1 MPLDANDG
9 RTNGPVHRLEAVIF
23 DVDGVVTRTASVHAA
38 AWKAMFDSFLR
49 ARAESVR
56 DRFLPFTD
64 DDYRR
69 YVDGM
74 PRFDG
79 VSRFLASRGI
89 ALPPGEP
96 GDSTDRDTV
105 SGLGNRKN
113 AAFLAEVERNG
124 VAPFESTADL
134 LASLR
139 TIGIPTAAV
148 SASENCEAVL
158 EGAGVAH
165 LFDVRVDGL
174 DATAL
179 DLAGKPDPAI
189 FLEAARRLGVEPA
202 RSAVVEDALA
212 GVEAGRRGGFGLVVG
227 VDRTGHPDDLSRGG
241 ADAVVSDLA
250 ELIVSKQ
257 GRWSVAR

>member
-1 MPLDANDG
+1 MPVDANGG
-9 RTNGPVHRLEAVIF
+9 RTNGPVDRVDAVIF

-49 ARAESVR
+49 GRAAAVGE
-56 DRFLPFTD
+56 PFVPFSD

-79 VSRFLASRGI
+79 VSRFLGSRGI
-89 ALPPGEP
+89 SLPR
-96 GDSTDRDTV
+96 GDADDPPERDTV
-105 SGLGNRKN
+105 CGLGNRKN
-113 AAFLAEVERNG
+113 AAFLGEVETNG

-139 TIGIPTAAV
+139 GIGIPTAAV

-158 EGAGVAH
+158 EAAGVAH
-165 LFDVRVDGL
+165 LFQVRVDGL

-202 RSAVVEDALA
+202 RSAVVEDAMA
-212 GVEAGRRGGFGLVVG
+212 GVEAGQRGAFGLVVG
-227 VDRTGHPDDLSRGG
+227 VDRTGHPDDLMRSG
-241 ADAVVSDLA
+241 ADVVVADLA
-250 ELIVSKQ
+250 ELTMSAE
-257 GRWSVAR
+257 GRWSVAQ